1 MTTLCGISGTN
12 LCFSVSIVTI
22 SPVCDWYRFHICIIY
37 LFVSNVNVIYGTGS
51 IVECKKIKVIFMQ
64 LAQTRPFYYFSLLLD
79 PFGPGSALSISR
91 LFYCIFIS
99 HTFSRYHFKAYDL
112 FFWYRFLSY
121 HLKKSLRSQ
130 IAQSIG
136 VKTQGGKL
144 WRQQIA
150 FILAAKPGY

>member
-37 LFVSNVNVIYGTGS
+37 LFVYNVNVIYGTGS

-79 PFGPGSALSISR
+79 PVLPCLFPVYFTVFSFLTLFPGIISNPTICFFGTGS
-91 LFYCIFIS
+91 
-99 HTFSRYHFKAYDL
+99 
-112 FFWYRFLSY
+112 
-121 HLKKSLRSQ
+121 SL
-130 IAQSIG
+130 I
-136 VKTQGGKL
+136 
-144 WRQQIA
+144 
-150 FILAAKPGY
+150 ILRRVSAPR